1 MPQNY
6 SQWELTEENDLQALV
21 DNQVSENKTIEYKE
35 SLPSN
40 SDSEKKEL
48 LADVSSFSNAAGGYL
63 IFGMREN
70 SGIASE
76 VCGFGNINADIEI
89 RRLENIIRDGIKP
102 RIPGVSLWAILL
114 RTSGAAI
121 IIRIPKSWASPHMV
135 TFRNDS
141 KFYSRNSAGKYQLD
155 VSELRAAFLLSE
167 TTMERIRNFRIERLG
182 KIIAEET
189 PVRLESTPKIVLH
202 IIPFGAFD
210 PAARFDVSSIAN
222 DNVNLQ
228 PIYTLGWNSRHN
240 FDGYLSYGPSSHRSI
255 AHSYLQIF
263 RNGNIEAVDA
273 LIIRPEGNL
282 RTIPSVL
289 YEKEILEALP
299 RFLSIQRQLGVE
311 SPLFIMLS
319 LIGVS
324 GYTMAV
330 NPSRFAPAFTYL
342 IERDSLILPE
352 IIVENFE
359 CNPAEVMRPIFD
371 AIWNAAG
378 WEGSMNYNEN
388 GEWVGNRTTN

>member
-6 SQWELTEENDLQALV
+6 SQRELTEENDLQALV
-21 DNQVSENKTIEYKE
+21 DNQVSENKTIDYKE
-35 SLPSN
+35 SLPGN

-70 SGIASE
+70 NGIASE
-76 VCGFGNINADIEI
+76 VCGLGNINADIEI

-210 PAARFDVSSIAN
+210 PAARFDVSSIVN
-222 DNVNLQ
+222 DNVNLR

-273 LIIRPEGNL
+273 LIIRPEGNS

-311 SPLFIMLS
+311 PPLFIMLS

-330 NPSRFAPAFTYL
+330 NRSRFAPAFTYL
-342 IERDSLILPE
+342 IEIDSLILPE

-359 CNPAEVMRPIFD
+359 CYPAEVMRPIFD